1 MNKELIE
8 RLLYKEEKNE
18 VLKVIDEIKDEIT
31 LFVFAYNYNWDN
43 GFGIPSKIL
52 ENKNCTLSVALLLF
66 YSADGLNYL
75 MDKRAND
82 NLPNW
87 SEFIEIL
94 YKKIIGN
101 KFMTGTVAYEI
112 PLTKIQL
119 FKLSKILST
128 KEEIFVNNIM
138 GEKGCILL

>member
-1 MNKELIE
+1 
-8 RLLYKEEKNE
+8 
-18 VLKVIDEIKDEIT
+18 
-31 LFVFAYNYNWDN
+31 
-43 GFGIPSKIL
+43 
-52 ENKNCTLSVALLLF
+52 
-66 YSADGLNYL
+66 